1 MENEELEFTG
11 KWERGYY
18 YLFAAQVVIGTVL
31 LILWRASPFNEYTWA
46 TRGNIGLSILTIIEG
61 LAVFIIAS
69 LFTTTL
75 IREFQLIIAEQFLK
89 KRFMSGKE
97 EGLAQGRDEGYKEG
111 YEAGLKAAQESTD
124 TADSSSEDK
133 ALTE

>member
-61 LAVFIIAS
+61 IAVFIIIS

-75 IREFQLIIAEQFLK
+75 IREFQMIIAEQFLK

-97 EGLAQGRDEGYKEG
+97 EGLAEGRDEGYKEG
-111 YEAGLKAAQESTD
+111 YEAGLKAAQGSIETP
-124 TADSSSEDK
+124 ALSSEDE
-133 ALTE
+133 TSVE

>member
-61 LAVFIIAS
+61 IAVFIIIS

-75 IREFQLIIAEQFLK
+75 IREFQMIIAEQFLK

-97 EGLAQGRDEGYKEG
+97 EGLAEGRDEGYKEG
-111 YEAGLKAAQESTD
+111 YEAGLKAAQGSIETP
-124 TADSSSEDK
+124 ALSSKDETP
-133 ALTE
+133 AE

>member
-124 TADSSSEDK
+124 TTDSSSEDK
-133 ALTE
+133 VLAE